1 MAVTL
6 FSVFLKQKK
15 DLFRAYKKIDT
26 KPYAEYF
33 SNKDEANARQAELDK
48 LGESSA
54 DWQLKNI
61 FIQRPAAEALAT
73 SGSNIG
79 IRHIYLRLQE
89 TRAGSGRQSPSIQF
103 SAYNNR
109 TQNKV
114 VIKDFSL
121 TRYGWPN
128 ALYAAVKFSFDN
140 TVQEHEK
147 VTLAGAFD
155 WVRENE
161 EDVAIHLWRMIG
173 ATRHVVLINSEIT
186 RDGNL
191 LYTKLKVNKHN
202 SIVLSTRLPHVT
214 RSITVRDYDS
224 LFQNAAYFTAL
235 QLMHREFAN
244 EVSYSS
250 YAAGVYILLKGEWL
264 DVLYRQGVPY
274 EDYMGD
280 NTYGYHKWK
289 ELINQWCDREY
300 GQALLP

>member
-6 FSVFLKQKK
+6 FSTFLKQKK

-61 FIQRPAAEALAT
+61 FIQRPAAEALAM

-79 IRHIYLRLQE
+79 IRHVYLRLQE
-89 TRAGSGRQSPSIQF
+89 TRSGSGRQSPSIQF
-103 SAYNNR
+103 SAYNDR
-109 TQNKV
+109 TQNQV

-121 TRYGWPN
+121 TRHGWPN

-140 TVQEHEK
+140 TVQDREK
-147 VTLAGAFD
+147 VTLDDAFD
-155 WVRENE
+155 WVKENE
-161 EDVAIHLWRMIG
+161 EDVATHLWQMIG
-173 ATRHVVLINSEIT
+173 AARDVVIINSEIT
-186 RDGNL
+186 RDGTL
-191 LYTKLKVNKHN
+191 LYMGLKVNKYN
-202 SIVLSTRLPHVT
+202 SIVLSTRLAHVT

-250 YAAGVYILLKGEWL
+250 YAAGIYIRLKGEWL
-264 DVLYRQGVPY
+264 DVLYRQGVDY
-274 EDYMGD
+274 EAYMGD
-280 NTYGYHKWK
+280 EAYSYHKWK
-289 ELINQWCDREY
+289 ELVNQWCDIEY
-300 GQALLP
+300 GQTLLP